1 MFLANLEAP
10 MLHTDKKQQFLI
22 RLRRANTRIKKKLK
36 EFGDQDLLTRAEI
49 GRRDKLLLP
58 LSRGL
63 KQIGISANQIT
74 VTGLIIVTIQ
84 NIFMYFGHVT
94 PALILAVAAFL
105 SDFIDGPRA
114 RLKDQETGKN
124 EVTGLGTLLDHVR
137 DYYEAFSLG
146 IPAFFYAGRYIWV
159 DAVAFGTVLL
169 SYLLIGALI
178 LYRYRNRTKTPS
190 QNARPLLFRHRIRYK
205 IELIL
210 QFSKENL
217 QTNGAGRIQF
227 FSLAVGIILM
237 FIGRVYEISSLI
249 YFSYLVLGVTIGYGM
264 QNFLNEY
271 CEDEE
276 DG

>member
-1 MFLANLEAP
+1 MHP
-10 MLHTDKKQQFLI
+10 DKKQQFLI

-36 EFGDQDLLTRAEI
+36 EFGDQDLLTRTEI

-58 LSRGL
+58 LSGGL
-63 KQIGISANQIT
+63 KKLGISANHIT
-74 VTGLIIVTIQ
+74 IAGIIIVTMQ

-94 PALILAVAAFL
+94 PALIFAVAAFL

-114 RLKDQETGKN
+114 RLKDTKTGKN
-124 EVTGLGTLLDHVR
+124 EVTGLGTLLDHAR

-159 DAVAFGTVLL
+159 DAIAFGAVLL

-178 LYRYRNRTKTPS
+178 LYRYLNRIKTRS
-190 QNARPLLFRHRIRYK
+190 SNVQPLLFRHRIRCR

-217 QTNGAGRIQF
+217 QTNGTGRIQF
-227 FSLAVGIILM
+227 ASFAVGIIMM
-237 FIGRVYEISSLI
+237 FIGRIYAMPPLI
-249 YFSYLVLGVTIGYGM
+249 HFSYLILGVTIGYGI

-271 CEDEE
+271 CEDKE
-276 DG
+276 DE